1 MTKAKAK
8 TILIA
13 EDSEVDRESLASI
26 LKKNHYNVI
35 SVFDGEQC
43 LVEVEREKPD
53 MLLLD
58 IILPKLSGND
68 VLTTLRKTF
77 NAIELPILMVTIKS
91 KSVDIVESLTL
102 GANDYITKPVDFD
115 VALTRIKTHL
125 QITEFSHEL
134 SRFKELEAI
143 NALIATYNHEINN
156 PLSVAIG
163 ALRRLQGAQPESEYE
178 KVNRALWKITSIV
191 KAIKDVAQSGRLEFN
206 KYTNK
211 SKIIKFETPKE

>member
-1 MTKAKAK
+1 MTTVK

-13 EDSEVDRESLASI
+13 EDSDVDRDSLCAV
-26 LKKNHYNVI
+26 LRKNKFNV
-35 SVFDGEQC
+35 VLAKDGEEC
-43 LVEVEREKPD
+43 LDLVAKSKPD

-58 IILPKLSGND
+58 IILPKVSGND
-68 VLTTLRKTF
+68 VLRALRKKYNT
-77 NAIELPILMVTIKS
+77 IDLPILVVTVKS
-91 KSVDIVESLTL
+91 KSADIVESLTL

-115 VALTRIKTHL
+115 VALMRIKTHL
-125 QITEFSHEL
+125 QIADLSREL
-134 SRFKELEAI
+134 SRFKEVEAI

-191 KAIKDVAQSGRLEFN
+191 KAIKDVAQSGRIEFN

-211 SKIIKFETPKE
+211 SKTIKFENPKD

>member
-1 MTKAKAK
+1 MTNMKS
-8 TILIA
+8 ILIA
-13 EDSEVDRESLASI
+13 EDSDVDRDSLNAV
-26 LKKNHYNVI
+26 LKKNKFNVI
-35 SVFDGEQC
+35 TVKDGKEC
-43 LVEVEREKPD
+43 LDNVEKNKPD

-58 IILPKLSGND
+58 IILPKISGNEI
-68 VLTTLRKTF
+68 LSILRKKYNT
-77 NAIELPILMVTIKS
+77 IELPILMVTIKS
-91 KSVDIVESLTL
+91 KSADIVESLTL

-125 QITEFSHEL
+125 QITDFSNEL

-163 ALRRLQGAQPESEYE
+163 ALRRLEGAQPADEYE

-191 KAIKDVAQSGRLEFN
+191 KAIKDIAQSGRIEFH

-211 SKIIKFETPKE
+211 SKIIKVDMPE